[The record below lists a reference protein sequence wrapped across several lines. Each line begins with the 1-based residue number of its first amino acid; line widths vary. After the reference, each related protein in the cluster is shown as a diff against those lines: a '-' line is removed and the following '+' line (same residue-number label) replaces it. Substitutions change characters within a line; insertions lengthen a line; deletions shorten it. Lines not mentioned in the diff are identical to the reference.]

1 MCVLA
6 AVVNDHGVWL
16 LSMRQVGE
24 NSSVE
29 TSMSLLETLS
39 IGGQIYTFDN
49 GEKSHYGAI
58 DQGGWWVSSI
68 ITVPNSMSDKL
79 SNLFSMSVVQNGATL
94 LNLPSAAQKT
104 TRWALPIMSA
114 LYADQLTNMLWK
126 TVFDGFFLH
135 KFDIKVSPSK
145 AIGLR
150 HTSIQPFSS
159 ASTYGLQIEQT
170 KRMPISLLK
179 WARVF
184 MSHTLWLLENYRIK
198 EIETVLW
205 GIQENGW
212 PEMVENIE
220 AVMRGYGLLGRYST
234 EPIGWNAVFGPMS
247 YTALWVGRNWY
258 NTIYK
263 KLS

>member
-104 TRWALPIMSA
+104 TRGVLPVLSA
-114 LYADQLTNMLWK
+114 LHADQLTDVLWN
-126 TVFDGFFLH
+126 TTFDGFSLH
-135 KFDIKVSPSK
+135 RFDVKVSPSRT
-145 AIGLR
+145 IGVR
-150 HTSIQPFSS
+150 HTSLYPYCSEK
-159 ASTYGLQIEQT
+159 TYGL
-170 KRMPISLLK
+170 
-179 WARVF
+179 
-184 MSHTLWLLENYRIK
+184 
-198 EIETVLW
+198 
-205 GIQENGW
+205 
-212 PEMVENIE
+212 
-220 AVMRGYGLLGRYST
+220 
-234 EPIGWNAVFGPMS
+234 
-247 YTALWVGRNWY
+247 
-258 NTIYK
+258 
-263 KLS
+263 